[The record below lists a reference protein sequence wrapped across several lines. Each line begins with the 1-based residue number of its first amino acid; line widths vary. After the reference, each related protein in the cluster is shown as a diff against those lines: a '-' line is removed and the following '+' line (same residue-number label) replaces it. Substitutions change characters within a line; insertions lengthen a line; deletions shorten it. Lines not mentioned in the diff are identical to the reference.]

1 MLKLVLSFF
10 HQCYITWIL
19 LGFSLI
25 DKVVISRSLESLND
39 GDYIYYIVYC
49 ITSNP
54 YCHYITL
61 HFTTLYYHN
70 SISLNIYHVKM
81 WEAQHD
87 QTFLQADGGC
97 RPGSLR
103 LRNYSQ
109 LRHWLAGTVVVHKYS
124 PSKIY

>member
-25 DKVVISRSLESLND
+25 DKVVISRSLESLYD
-39 GDYIYYIVYC
+39 ADYIYYIVYC
-49 ITSNP
+49 ITSHS
-54 YCHYITL
+54 YYHYLTL
-61 HFTTLYYHN
+61 HFTTLHHN
-70 SISLNIYHVKM
+70 SIILNIYLIKLS
-81 WEAQHD
+81 EAQHD